1 MGQLDGK
8 VAVITGGA
16 SGIGAGTCRLFVE
29 QGARVVVSDILD
41 AEGQKLVTQLG
52 AAAIYVHTDVTCEAD
67 LAAVVATATERFGR
81 LDCMFNNAG
90 AAGIDTPIADT
101 DAEGLQ
107 RTVALLFNAV
117 VLGIK
122 HAAPIMRAQ
131 GAGSIVNTA
140 SVAGLQAGFGPHVYS
155 AMKAAV
161 IQLTRTVATEL
172 GEQGIRVN
180 CICPGGIVTP
190 IFGRSLGLDDALIQ
204 ERTALLNEPFAAMQP
219 IRRPGQPRDIAQ
231 AVLWLASD
239 ASSFVN
245 GHALVVDGGLTAGRG
260 WSETLALFDG
270 LRERLGA
277 PPREQS

>member
-29 QGARVVVSDILD
+29 NGARVVVADVLD
-41 AEGQKLVTQLG
+41 ADGEKLAAQLG
-52 AAAIYVHTDVTCEAD
+52 EAAVYAHTDVTREGD
-67 LAAVVATATERFGR
+67 VAAVTAMAKERFGR
-81 LDCMFNNAG
+81 LDCLFNNAG
-90 AAGIDTPIADT
+90 AGGIDAPIAET
-101 DAEGLQ
+101 DVEGLE
-107 RTVALLFNAV
+107 RTIALLFSAV

-131 GAGSIVNTA
+131 RSGSIINTA
-140 SVAGLQAGFGPHVYS
+140 SAAGLQAGLGPHVYS

-190 IFGRSLGLDDALIQ
+190 IFGRAMGVGEDLVQ
-204 ERTALLNEPFAAMQP
+204 ERTAALNEPFAMMQP
-219 IRRPGQPRDIAQ
+219 LRRPGQPRDIAQ
-231 AVLWLASD
+231 AALWLASD

-245 GHALVVDGGLTAGRG
+245 AHALVVDGGLTAGRG
-260 WSETLALFDG
+260 WSETMTMFDQM
-270 LRERLGA
+270 RERLGA
-277 PPREQS
+277 PPRNV